1 MNKSVSERTHILKEL
16 AKEFGF
22 ECCGISASAY
32 LKEEAPRMKKWLQE
46 GKHGK
51 MQYLENYFE
60 KRMNPSLLVE
70 GAVSVISLLY
80 NYYSTE
86 KQPSEAPHISMYAW
100 GNDYHKVIKDKLF
113 LLLENFQ
120 QQAGKINARVFTD
133 SAPVM
138 ERVWAAKSGLG
149 WIGKHTLL
157 INKNKGSYFFIAEI
171 ICDAE
176 FEYDTPIE
184 NYCGT
189 CTRCIDACPTQAIEP
204 YSVDASKCISYATI
218 ELKDEKIPSL
228 FKNKIQE
235 NLFGCDICQQVCP
248 WNRFAQPHNEPLFKM
263 LEPIKKWKMKE
274 WTELKPETFNIKF
287 KNSPLLRTKYKGI
300 ARNIKFILEN
310 K

>member
-1 MNKSVSERTHILKEL
+1 MNKSISERTHILKEL
-16 AKEFGF
+16 AKELGF
-22 ECCGISASAY
+22 ECCGISAVGY
-32 LKEEAPRMKKWLQE
+32 LKEEAPRMKTWLQE

-86 KQPSEAPHISMYAW
+86 KQPAEAPRISMYAW

-113 LLLENFQ
+113 LLLEIFQ
-120 QQAGKINARVFTD
+120 QQTGKINARVFTD

-171 ICDAE
+171 ICDAK

-189 CTRCIDACPTQAIEP
+189 CTQCIDACPTHAIEP
-204 YSVDASKCISYATI
+204 FSVDASKCISYATI
-218 ELKDEKIPSL
+218 ELKDEKIPPL
-228 FKNKIQE
+228 FENKIQE
-235 NLFGCDICQQVCP
+235 NMFGCDICQQVCP
-248 WNRFAQPHNEPLFKM
+248 WNRFAQPHNEPLFEM

-274 WTELKPETFNIKF
+274 WTEMNKEFFNKKF
-287 KNSPLLRTKYKGI
+287 KNSPLLRTKHSGI
-300 ARNIKFILEN
+300 ERNLKFIL
-310 K
+310 KSK